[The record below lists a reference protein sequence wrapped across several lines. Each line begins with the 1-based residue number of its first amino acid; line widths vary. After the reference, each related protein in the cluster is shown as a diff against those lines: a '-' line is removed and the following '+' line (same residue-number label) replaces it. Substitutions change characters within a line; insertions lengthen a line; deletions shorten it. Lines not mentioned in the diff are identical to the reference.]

1 MQIAAVA
8 YERLDPAVRAKVDAL
23 IKLNPDYSK
32 WIGGVADAN
41 RDRFAFVHASTWADD
56 IKGEDG
62 YTDSGDTPTSHNAA
76 RNIGYADKLRHKY
89 WHYLDLPFSPDGTAV
104 RPPDPVNALTQIEAL
119 TTALA
124 SNASDDVKSY
134 DLVWLIHLVGDAHQP
149 VHATSRFTA
158 ADPGDNGGNAETVTP
173 MNAATESLHAF
184 WDGLL
189 GDRLT
194 PDQSVSMAASLPQP
208 DPVRAS
214 RADPETWFDE
224 SEAAAEAFAYAPP
237 IGDGDG
243 PYNLTDGYQQKA
255 IEIARAQAAVAGA
268 RLAMRRWPGP
278 NFRGHGRP
286 AMTGNQKRRR
296 LTAPPAQITLSSSL
310 RRLRRSA
317 S

>member
-1 MQIAAVA
+1 MRNWIAIAALWAVSLTAGPARAWWDGGHMQIAAVA
-8 YERLDPAVRAKVDAL
+8 YDRLDPAVRAKVDGL

-32 WIGGVADAN
+32 WIDGVADAD

-62 YTDSGDTPTSHNAA
+62 YTNSGDTPTSHNAA

-104 RPPDPVNALTQIEAL
+104 RPPDPVNALTQIKAL

-149 VHATSRFTA
+149 LHATSRFTA

-194 PDQSVSMAASLPQP
+194 PAQAVNMAASLPP
-208 DPVRAS
+208 SDPVRAA

-237 IGDGDG
+237 IGGGDG
-243 PYNLTDGYQQKA
+243 PYILTDGYQQKA
-255 IEIARAQAAVAGA
+255 IEVAHAQAAVAGA
-268 RLAMRRWPGP
+268 RLAGLLNAALAGP
-278 NFRGHGRP
+278 
-286 AMTGNQKRRR
+286 
-296 LTAPPAQITLSSSL
+296 
-310 RRLRRSA
+310 
-317 S
+317 